1 MNVDVVVDV
10 GNTRIKWGRCVGSR
24 VVETASLPPDC
35 VPEWDSQYARWSRG
49 TPLAWL
55 VSGVNPPKREILV
68 AWLRQRGD
76 TVRLL
81 QEAREL
87 PLVVKL
93 EHPDRAGIDRLLN
106 AVAVNRRRGPGVPA
120 VLIDAGS
127 AVTVDWVDEEGAFAG
142 GTIAPG
148 LRLMALAL
156 HQYTALLPV
165 VEVCGP
171 PAELPGTTTR
181 LAMHAGIFWSVVGG
195 IRELVRELAA
205 KSRVPPELYLGGG
218 DGGRLLPTLNALPR
232 PDGCPE
238 YVLWPEMTLE
248 GLRLTAE
255 SLA

>member
-10 GNTRIKWGRCVGSR
+10 GNTRIKWGRCANGNI
-24 VVETASLPPDC
+24 VETASLPPDHD
-35 VPEWDSQYARWSRG
+35 PEWEAQYVGWSRG

-55 VSGVNPPKREILV
+55 VSGVNPPKRHVLV

-87 PLVVKL
+87 PLQVKL

-106 AVAVNRRRGPGVPA
+106 AVAVNQRRKPGIPA
-120 VLIDAGS
+120 IIIDAGS
-127 AVTVDWVDEEGAFAG
+127 AVTVDWVDESGAFAG

-156 HQYTALLPV
+156 NQYTALLPV
-165 VEVCGP
+165 VEVRDP
-171 PAELPGTTTR
+171 PMEMPGTTTR

-195 IRELVRELAA
+195 IRELVRELAER
-205 KSRVPPELYLGGG
+205 SRVPPELYLGGG
-218 DGGRLLPTLNALPR
+218 DGVRLLDTLNKLPR
-232 PDGCPE
+232 PDGCPV
-238 YVLWPEMTLE
+238 YVAWPEMTLE
-248 GLRLTAE
+248 GLRFTAE